1 MNRLTRRYRVL
12 NKNYEFL
19 EELEKE
25 TKEIQ
30 IDAIKEFNVFF
41 AKWRSE
47 NDDIW
52 NALPTKHQKE
62 IQPPKLE
69 FTSREADEELNSLYK
84 EVAKQT
90 HPDLNE
96 NRDEMFIEA
105 KEALEQNN
113 WAKMCN
119 LAELLGIDTPNP
131 TYAMVQRLEH
141 SVKTLERTINEI
153 RLTVIWVWFHEKNVH
168 KRNVIFT
175 DFINHL
181 NQQAK

>member
-1 MNRLTRRYRVL
+1 MLSFRSPEANTHTHTQSAACREQTSKSSNPTPTTTL
-12 NKNYEFL
+12 KPS
-19 EELEKE
+19 
-25 TKEIQ
+25 
-30 IDAIKEFNVFF
+30 
-41 AKWRSE
+41 WRPE

-69 FTSREADEELNSLYK
+69 FTSRETDEELNSLYK

>member
-52 NALPTKHQKE
+52 NALPTKHQKKKSSLKIRIHE
-62 IQPPKLE
+62 QRNRRRVKQSLQRSSE
-69 FTSREADEELNSLYK
+69 TNS
-84 EVAKQT
+84 
-90 HPDLNE
+90 
-96 NRDEMFIEA
+96 
-105 KEALEQNN
+105 
-113 WAKMCN
+113 
-119 LAELLGIDTPNP
+119 
-131 TYAMVQRLEH
+131 
-141 SVKTLERTINEI
+141 S
-153 RLTVIWVWFHEKNVH
+153 
-168 KRNVIFT
+168 
-175 DFINHL
+175 
-181 NQQAK
+181 